1 MGHGKF
7 HIGGRQE
14 ISDAD
19 HPDPAQP
26 KAELAELQ
34 RKFRDHAAKL
44 SREINSTEAELGTE
58 LDEARDPIAD
68 G

>member
-1 MGHGKF
+1 MNRGKF
-7 HIGGRQE
+7 HTGGRQE
-14 ISDAD
+14 MNDAD
-19 HPDPAQP
+19 HSDRAQL

-44 SREINSTEAELGTE
+44 SREINSTEAEAGAK
-58 LDEARDPIAD
+58 LDEARDLIAD